1 MVLVVHRSVPP
12 SAGFHVE
19 AGVDQDT
26 GFVSGGNRYN
36 CGTWMDKMGE
46 SEKARN
52 KGVPATPRWECCLE
66 SL

>member
-46 SEKARN
+46 SEREAI
-52 KGVPATPRWECCLE
+52 E
-66 SL
+66 